1 MAERIP
7 LAIVGCGGMGHRHLY
22 GLAELES
29 VGHNPFV
36 LVAAVD
42 PNAENARSLAVE
54 ATQRLGRAPQIV
66 SDLAAL
72 ARTVPDLQAIDLC
85 TDPARHHS
93 LAAEALGRG
102 WHVMVEKPMG
112 LTVRACQ
119 AMLAAEAQ
127 SAGRILSVAE
137 NYRRDPINRL
147 ARALLA
153 AGAIGEPRLHLEQGV
168 GGGDRIFLT
177 PWRHQKHASGLLVDV
192 GVHYADML
200 EYFHGEVERVYAETR
215 LHERIR
221 YRPEESGRGAPGFYR
236 RWPLPDAIEPT
247 AEDAAYALLTFAN
260 GRVAQYTEDHAGHG
274 RPLRQRLVYGSDG
287 ALELPGDRTGQP
299 IRLFTR
305 RGECWD
311 DARLLEWVPDFR
323 LDPVTAALYGG
334 DRLWRYDLAFAET
347 DRKIIAIE
355 YADFGA
361 AIAAGATPE
370 VTATQGARSVA
381 ICYAMLESGRLRQ
394 PVTLADVLAGK
405 VSGYQ
410 AEIDAHLGLA

>member
-29 VGHNPFV
+29 VGHNPFL

-42 PNAENARSLAVE
+42 PNEANARSLAEE
-54 ATQRLGRAPQIV
+54 AATRLGRAPLV
-66 SDLAAL
+66 ASDLAAL
-72 ARTVPDLQAIDLC
+72 AAAVPDVVAIDLC
-85 TDPARHHS
+85 TDPARHHT
-93 LAAEALGRG
+93 LAAEALGCG

-119 AMLAAEAQ
+119 AMLAAEARA
-127 SAGRILSVAE
+127 AGRILSVAE

-147 ARALLA
+147 ARALLE
-153 AGAIGEPRLHLEQGV
+153 AGAIGTPRLHLEQGI

-177 PWRHQKHASGLLVDV
+177 PWRHQKLASGLLVDV

-200 EYFHGEVERVYAETR
+200 EYLHGPVERVYAEIR
-215 LHERIR
+215 LHERVR
-221 YRPEESGRGAPGFYR
+221 YRPEGTGGGAPSFYG

-247 AEDAAYALLTFAN
+247 AEDAAYALLTFAS
-260 GRVAQYTEDHAGHG
+260 GCVAQYVEDHAGHG
-274 RPLRQRLVYGSDG
+274 RPLRQRLVYGSEG
-287 ALELPGDRTGQP
+287 ALELPGDRTGHP

-323 LDPVTAALYGG
+323 LDPITAALYGG
-334 DRLWRYDLAFAET
+334 DRLWRYDLSFAET
-347 DRKIIAIE
+347 DRKILAIE

-361 AIAAGATPE
+361 AITGGGSPE

-381 ICYAMLESGRLRQ
+381 ICYAMLESGRLGQ
-394 PVTLADVLAGK
+394 PVTIADVLAGK
-405 VSGYQ
+405 VAAYQ